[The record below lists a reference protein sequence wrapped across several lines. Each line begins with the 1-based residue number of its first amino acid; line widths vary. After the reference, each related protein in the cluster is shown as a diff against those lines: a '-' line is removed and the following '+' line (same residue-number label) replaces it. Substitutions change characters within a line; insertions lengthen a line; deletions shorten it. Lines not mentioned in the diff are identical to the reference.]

1 MKTVL
6 LTGATGLIGKE
17 AGSPLQKLGFEV
29 CAPSHSEMD
38 IFDSESISKLVSKVK
53 PNYLLHFVWF
63 TGKNYLIDEVNLKLK
78 FASLKLLQI
87 FQENG
92 GKRAV
97 FAGTCFETLEPKS
110 LYAQCKDEL
119 REEATEFAKQNGLS
133 FGWGR
138 IFYVLGHGEHE
149 PRLLPY
155 IANAIQ
161 RGEKA
166 TINGGSLVRDYLYSR
181 DIASAFAE
189 FLDSAQEGVVD
200 ICSGEGIHI
209 RDLALLIAGKLGH
222 PELLEF
228 AQEQLH
234 PHPVIVGRP
243 LFGHRHSLA
252 DALDEI
258 L

>member
-17 AGSPLQKLGFEV
+17 ATLPLQKLDFEV
-29 CAPSHSEMD
+29 CTPSHSEMD
-38 IFDSESISKLVSKVK
+38 IFDAESISKYISKVK
-53 PNYLLHFVWF
+53 PNYLLHFAWF

-78 FASLKLLQI
+78 SASLDLLKI
-87 FQENG
+87 FQQNG
-92 GKRAV
+92 GQRAV
-97 FAGTCFETLEPKS
+97 FAGTCFETLDPKS

-119 REEATEFAKQNGLS
+119 RGEATKYAKQNGLS

-138 IFYVLGHGEHE
+138 IFYVLGHGERE

-155 IANAIQ
+155 IANTVR

-181 DIASAFAE
+181 DIASAFAD
-189 FLDSAQEGVVD
+189 FLDGAQEGVAD
-200 ICSGEGIHI
+200 ICSGEGIRI

-222 PELLEF
+222 PDLLEF
-228 AQEQLH
+228 AQEQPH

-243 LFGHRHSLA
+243 LFGHRHSLV

-258 L
+258 F